1 MILHESFQWNENLF
15 NDQYKAN
22 FLVIMI
28 HENLCWPDETFY
40 FPGTSFR
47 PPWIYM
53 SLAESLFIIRK
64 YGDGDWNCCFPY
76 FLSTTLIAYNLFK
89 HQETNT
95 KLVSKII
102 QTMIELSCM
111 KITRWQNI
119 LTPEVQRKES
129 NKAKNSSNKIY
140 VVSSKDSLHF
150 K

>member
-1 MILHESFQWNENLF
+1 MEIEIVASL
-15 NDQYKAN
+15 
-22 FLVIMI
+22 
-28 HENLCWPDETFY
+28 TFSALLWLL
-40 FPGTSFR
+40 TICSN
-47 PPWIYM
+47 
-53 SLAESLFIIRK
+53 IRK
-64 YGDGDWNCCFPY
+64 PTQN
-76 FLSTTLIAYNLFK
+76 
-89 HQETNT
+89 
-95 KLVSKII
+95 LVSKII